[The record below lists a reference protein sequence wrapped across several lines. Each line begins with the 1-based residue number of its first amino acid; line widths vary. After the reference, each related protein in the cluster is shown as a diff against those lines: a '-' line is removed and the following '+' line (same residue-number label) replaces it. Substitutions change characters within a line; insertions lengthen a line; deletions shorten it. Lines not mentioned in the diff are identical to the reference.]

1 MKKVTELKNKDTYC
15 CNGVSSLELNMRIIR
30 SFDNSS
36 VISWRGGKL
45 GPFGPLL
52 GSKGVLSNCVD
63 IFFFIKKKTPFSFS
77 TTKGLEDVLPSLALS
92 P

>member
-1 MKKVTELKNKDTYC
+1 MKKVNELKNKDTYC

-45 GPFGPLL
+45 GPFGPLH
-52 GSKGVLSNCVD
+52 GSKGVLSNCVE
-63 IFFFIKKKTPFSFS
+63 IFFFSKRRE
-77 TTKGLEDVLPSLALS
+77 LLS
-92 P
+92 HSQPLKV